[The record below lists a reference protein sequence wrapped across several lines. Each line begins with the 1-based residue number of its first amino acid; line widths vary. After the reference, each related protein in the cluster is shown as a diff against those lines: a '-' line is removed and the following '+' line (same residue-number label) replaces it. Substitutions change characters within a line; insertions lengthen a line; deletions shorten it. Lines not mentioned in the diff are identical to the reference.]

1 MIIYQ
6 FHAMSSN
13 QNETKSLKMLAT
25 ASIGLFGDAS
35 TPNQDSYIYQT

>member
-13 QNETKSLKMLAT
+13 QNEKKSYKMLAK
-25 ASIGLFGDAS
+25 ASNGLFGDAS
-35 TPNQDSYIYQT
+35 TPNQDSYSQN